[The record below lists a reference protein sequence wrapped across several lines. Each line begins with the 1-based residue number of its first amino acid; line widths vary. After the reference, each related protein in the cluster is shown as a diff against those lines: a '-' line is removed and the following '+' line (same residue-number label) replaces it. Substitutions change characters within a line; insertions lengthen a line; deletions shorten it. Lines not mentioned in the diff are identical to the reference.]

1 MKLAHILALLAT
13 TLGSLTVWGSENAS
27 EEKPGQAPSDKGAS
41 THQKADRSS
50 AFSRIDADANGSV
63 SLHELQKVY
72 PRVTEDRF
80 SALDTSGDGVLDR
93 REAMKAAERT
103 ATDVRERFRHA
114 DANGDG
120 QVTYEELRS
129 SNPGVSAAR
138 FKQMDRNRDGVL
150 SPTDRQPAQKGNDL
164 ARNETRGSRND
175 AARKLM
181 ESDGDGDGA
190 VTFEEVVKAK
200 PGFPRDAFD
209 RYDTTKDGVITSDD
223 YSSRQN

>member
-1 MKLAHILALLAT
+1 MKVAHILALLVT
-13 TLGSLTVWGSENAS
+13 TLGSHAVWGSENAS
-27 EEKPGQAPSDKGAS
+27 EGKPGRAPSDRRAS
-41 THQKADRSS
+41 ALQNADRSS
-50 AFSRIDADANGSV
+50 AFSRLDADANGSV
-63 SLHELQKVY
+63 SLHELKKFY
-72 PRVTEDRF
+72 PGVTEDRF

-103 ATDVRERFRHA
+103 ATNLRDRFRDA

-150 SPTDRQPAQKGNDL
+150 SPADRQPAQRGNDS
-164 ARNETRGSRND
+164 ARNETRGARAD
-175 AARKLM
+175 AATKLM
-181 ESDGDGDGA
+181 ETDGNGDGT
-190 VTFEEVVKAK
+190 VSFEEVIIAK

-209 RYDTTKDGVITSDD
+209 RYDINKDGVL
-223 YSSRQN
+223 SSADHSSS